1 MIIQTSTKPLPP
13 MVMEEITDPEFVA
26 GHRRRIAAWE
36 KNLAWMN
43 AHVDE
48 VYAKHKGKCIC
59 VAGQELF
66 VADTPKEARALA
78 KAAHPDDE
86 GIYSRYIPRNNLPR
100 I

>member
-1 MIIQTSTKPLPP
+1 MIIQSSKKPLPP
-13 MVMEEITDPEFVA
+13 IVMEEITDPEFIA

-48 VYAKHKGKCIC
+48 VYANHKGKCIC

-66 VADTPKEARALA
+66 VADTSQEVWKMA
-78 KAAHPDDE
+78 KAAHPEDE
-86 GIYSRYIPRNNLPR
+86 GILSRYIPKKNR
-100 I
+100 IWI

>member
-1 MIIQTSTKPLPP
+1 MIIQTSKPLPP
-13 MVMEEITDPEFVA
+13 IVMEEITDPEFIA
-26 GHRRRIAAWE
+26 GHRRRTAAWE

-43 AHVDE
+43 SHVDE
-48 VYAKHKGKCIC
+48 VYTNHKGKCIC

-66 VADTPKEARALA
+66 VADTPQEARDLA

-86 GIYSRYIPRNNLPR
+86 GVYSRYIPKNNYPR

>member
-1 MIIQTSTKPLPP
+1 MIIQSSKPLPP
-13 MVMEEITDPEFVA
+13 IVMEEITDPEFIA

-36 KNLAWMN
+36 KNLSWMN

-66 VADTPKEARALA
+66 AADTPQEARALA
-78 KAAHPDDE
+78 KAAHPNDE
-86 GIYSRYIPRNNLPR
+86 EIYSRYIPRNNQPR